1 MKMKNVL
8 TTIQRIGDK
17 LIRDTPFRYRLE
29 LAPVRTAWQNVTTEG
44 LQFVDFG
51 RTFGTHAPAT
61 AFAYTQ
67 MTATKASRITI
78 EIAHTDACTAWM
90 NGKQVYA
97 KSGKRSATIKLDER
111 SIEMPFSFSALLRK
125 GTNEL
130 LIRSVTS
137 GNKPWLVYIQPPSNH
152 GAVIATESNPIT
164 IGLQHAPD
172 IDAKIAALTNWLVL
186 GPLPVKT
193 RIVPTLSFGAMYGD
207 TTWTIPKID
216 VLGNLLDPLPWGTNY
231 HWNYHNAGVAW
242 AMQCLAEVSRQQK
255 YKKYADR
262 FCDFHIDGTPFV
274 HHQVKALNAVLCA
287 NHFIIDTPLLD
298 FTLATALPY
307 IYRLRNEKSFENR
320 QAYMDY
326 VSGILSYAQN
336 GQVRL
341 PGNPI
346 YTRITPEKFT
356 TWVDDMFMG
365 IPFLVQASQY
375 VPEKQKKRFMDDAA
389 HQCLGFIKEVW
400 DEKAQLYIHAR
411 IHGKP
416 LRSAHWSRCNG
427 WATWAMSEVLQVLPK
442 NHALYAPIMKQY
454 LSHLDCLIKWQDKD
468 GFWTNVIDRPDSPQ
482 EVSGTAIF
490 VMSLARA
497 VRNGWTTDNRY
508 CAAAIKGWEAISS
521 KIDKDG
527 SVYNICVGTMCSD
540 DVDYYC
546 SRPFYDNDTHGL
558 FAVLFAGIEMHLLK
572 I

>member
-1 MKMKNVL
+1 MENALRCIK
-8 TTIQRIGDK
+8 RIGDK

-29 LAPVRTAWQNVTTEG
+29 LPPVRTAWQNETVEG
-44 LQFVDFG
+44 MQVVDFG
-51 RTFGTHAPAT
+51 RTFGTLIPAT

-67 MTATKASRITI
+67 MIATKASRLTI
-78 EIAHTDACTAWM
+78 ELAHTDACTIWI
-90 NGKQVYA
+90 NGKQIYA
-97 KSGKRSATIKLDER
+97 KAGKREAKITLDER
-111 SIEMPFSFSALLRK
+111 SIRMPFSFKANLRK
-125 GTNEL
+125 GPNDI

-137 GNKPWLVYIQPPSNH
+137 GKKPWLVYLQPPSTH
-152 GAVIATESNPIT
+152 GAVSTTASHVIT
-164 IGLQHAPD
+164 IGLQHAQD
-172 IDAKIAALTNWLVL
+172 IDAKIAAITNWLVL
-186 GPLPVKT
+186 GPLPKET
-193 RIVPTLSFGAMYGD
+193 PLVPTLSFGKMVRD

-216 VLGNLLDPLPWGTNY
+216 AIGNLIDPLPWGTNY

-242 AMQCLAEVSRQQK
+242 AMQCLAEVSKKAK
-255 YKKYADR
+255 YKTYADR
-262 FCDFHIDGTPFV
+262 FCDFHIDGIPFV
-274 HHQVKALNAVLCA
+274 RHQVKDLNAVLCA

-298 FTLATALPY
+298 FTLAPALPY
-307 IYRLRNEKSFENR
+307 IYRLRKEEAFEKR
-320 QAYMDY
+320 PAYTDY
-326 VSGILSYAQN
+326 VSGILEYAKK

-346 YTRITPEKFT
+346 YTRTTPEKYT

-375 VPEKQKKRFMDDAA
+375 VSEKQKTGFIDDAA
-389 HQCLGFIKEVW
+389 QQCIGFTKEVW

-442 NHALYAPIMKQY
+442 IHTLYAPIMKQY
-454 LSHLDCLIKWQDKD
+454 LRHLDCLIQWQDKD

-497 VRNGWTTDNRY
+497 VRHGWTTDGKYRI
-508 CAAAIKGWEAISS
+508 AAIKGWDSISS
-521 KIDKDG
+521 QIDTDG
-527 SVYNICVGTMCSD
+527 SVYKICVGTMCSD
-540 DVDYYC
+540 DVNYYC

-572 I
+572 

>member
-1 MKMKNVL
+1 MEHALKSIK
-8 TTIQRIGDK
+8 RIGDK

-29 LAPVRTAWQNVTTEG
+29 LAPVRSRWQNETMEG
-44 LQFVDFG
+44 MQFIDFG
-51 RTFGTHAPAT
+51 RTFGTPVPAA

-67 MTATKASRITI
+67 MTAATASRVTI
-78 EIAHTDACTAWM
+78 EIAHTDACTVWV
-90 NGKQVYA
+90 NGKRVYA
-97 KSGKRSATIKLDER
+97 KAGNREAMITLDER
-111 SIEMPFSFSALLRK
+111 SIGMPFSFQADLRK
-125 GTNEL
+125 GPNDI

-137 GNKPWLVYIQPPSNH
+137 GKKPWLVYIQPPSSH
-152 GAVIATESNPIT
+152 GAVISTASNPIE
-164 IGLQHAPD
+164 IGLQHAQD
-172 IDAKIAALTNWLVL
+172 IDAKIAAITNWLVL
-186 GPLPVKT
+186 GPLPAKT
-193 RIVPTLSFGAMYGD
+193 TIQPTLSFGKMYGNV
-207 TTWTIPKID
+207 TWIIPKID

-242 AMQCLAEVSRQQK
+242 AMQCLAKVSKQTK

-274 HHQVKALNAVLCA
+274 RHQVKDLNAVLSA

-298 FTLATALPY
+298 FTLAPALPY
-307 IYRLRNEKSFENR
+307 VYRLRTEKSFEKR
-320 QAYMDY
+320 QAYSDY
-326 VSGILSYAQN
+326 VSGILAYAQH

-346 YTRITPEKFT
+346 YTRITPEKYT

-365 IPFLVQASQY
+365 IPFLVQASKY
-375 VPEKQKKRFMDDAA
+375 VSAKQQNGYRDDAA
-389 HQCLGFIKEVW
+389 QQCLGFIKEVW
-400 DEKAQLYIHAR
+400 DEQAQLYVHAR

-442 NHALYAPIMKQY
+442 THQLYEPILKHY
-454 LSHLDCLIKWQDKD
+454 LRHLDCLIQWQDKD

-497 VRNGWTTDNRY
+497 VRHGWTTDPKYR
-508 CAAAIKGWEAISS
+508 AAAIKGWEAIASQIDTNGNVS
-521 KIDKDG
+521 K
-527 SVYNICVGTMCSD
+527 ICVGTMCSD
-540 DVDYYC
+540 DVNYYC
-546 SRPFYDNDTHGL
+546 LRPFYDNDTHGL

-572 I
+572 Y